1 MKFCVKGIVNELCN
15 FIFIKITYA
24 WGDFV
29 SLVLNSQLDELDL
42 QILDILIK
50 DSRTPY
56 LEIARICHVSGGTIH
71 VRMKKMEDMGIIK
84 GTKILLDMPKLGY
97 DVCCF
102 VGIYVD
108 KSSSFAYVSEEMTK
122 IKEVVELHYTT
133 GDYSI
138 FAKVIC
144 KSISDLQDL
153 LMNSINTITG
163 IQRTDTFISLSQP
176 IDRNIQL

>member
-1 MKFCVKGIVNELCN
+1 MTIVNS
-15 FIFIKITYA
+15 T
-24 WGDFV
+24 
-29 SLVLNSQLDELDL
+29 QLDELDL

-50 DSRTPY
+50 DCRTPY

-71 VRMKKMEDMGIIK
+71 VRMKKMEDLGIIK
-84 GTKILLDMPKLGY
+84 GTRILLNLPKLGY

-102 VGIYVD
+102 VGIYID
-108 KSSSFAYVSEEMTK
+108 KTSSYTSVFDEISK
-122 IKEVVELHYTT
+122 IKEVVELHLIT

-153 LMNSINTITG
+153 LMNKINSIQG